1 MSSSS
6 SEVAEEGYL
15 FHRSGGFFIPPAECT
30 ALQLAFLTLVY
41 GYVLF
46 KASNT
51 ISNGSELLLLVPS
64 ISNMVGSVV
73 LPVLGAVPD
82 GMMVLFS
89 GLGDDAQQQVSV
101 GVGALAGSTIM
112 LLTIPWFLAI
122 LGGRVNVVNGKP
134 MYKQLPNDIPDSEWS
149 KLMPHNNLSL
159 TGTGISVG
167 AIVRKNAYFMMC
179 STLLYL
185 IIQIPASV
193 EGYDD
198 DISIDEKS
206 MKEHLW
212 SGIGMVICFISFIT
226 YLIIQYNDSRK
237 CMVNEDIIVDARVE
251 AIKHGDITLRGAMEG
266 IITTDTTTT
275 THNYN
280 NNQTTTTLDMPLILN
295 HHIPLEHIRQMRKLL
310 GPFFQ
315 YYDVNK
321 DHTIDFDEFKML
333 MRDLHERITF
343 DELRLLFEEADA
355 DTSGYIDFDE
365 FVTMMIIYILECREH
380 PDRFNNNHHTHRRSS
395 SVCNSTDGDAGNGG
409 GYYQFNNSNII
420 DGIKCDHLPPT
431 DNKNNNEDLRQQ
443 LIINNRAS
451 ASTTTPTGVHHQHEY
466 HLPREDEDDDEDDI
480 PEDLAD
486 LSPDEQQSRIKIRAA
501 YLMGIGTL
509 LVLIFSDPAV
519 DVLNEIGVR
528 SGINSFYISF
538 ILAPLASNAS
548 ELVAAYTYAQKKT
561 SKHITISIS
570 TLQGAASMNNTF
582 CLGIFLAVVIVLLS
596 SSS

>member
-1 MSSSS
+1 
-6 SEVAEEGYL
+6 
-15 FHRSGGFFIPPAECT
+15 
-30 ALQLAFLTLVY
+30 
-41 GYVLF
+41 
-46 KASNT
+46 
-51 ISNGSELLLLVPS
+51 
-64 ISNMVGSVV
+64 
-73 LPVLGAVPD
+73 
-82 GMMVLFS
+82 
-89 GLGDDAQQQVSV
+89 
-101 GVGALAGSTIM
+101 
-112 LLTIPWFLAI
+112 
-122 LGGRVNVVNGKP
+122 
-134 MYKQLPNDIPDSEWS
+134 MYKQLPNDIPDPQWS
-149 KLMPHNNLSL
+149 KLTPHNNLSL

-198 DISIDEKS
+198 DDDDISIHEKS

-212 SGIGMVICFISFIT
+212 SGIGMVICFISFIM

-251 AIKHGDITLRGAMEG
+251 AIKHGDITLRGAMDG
-266 IITTDTTTT
+266 IITDTTTTTTTTT

-280 NNQTTTTLDMPLILN
+280 NNNETSTLDMPLILN
-295 HHIPLEHIRQMRKLL
+295 HHIPPEHIRQMRKLL

-380 PDRFNNNHHTHRRSS
+380 PDRFNNHHTHKRSS
-395 SVCNSTDGDAGNGG
+395 SVCNSTDGNAANGG
-409 GYYQFNNSNII
+409 GYYQFNQN
-420 DGIKCDHLPPT
+420 
-431 DNKNNNEDLRQQ
+431 NKNNNEDLRQQ

-466 HLPREDEDDDEDDI
+466 HLVPRQDEDDDEDDI

-582 CLGIFLAVVIVLLS
+582 CLGIFLAVVYFQGLVWTFTAETITIIIIEMIIGLIALRRIHLLVHGLMVLCLYPLS
-596 SSS
+596 LLLVYVLEANGID

>member
-1 MSSSS
+1 
-6 SEVAEEGYL
+6 
-15 FHRSGGFFIPPAECT
+15 
-30 ALQLAFLTLVY
+30 
-41 GYVLF
+41 
-46 KASNT
+46 
-51 ISNGSELLLLVPS
+51 
-64 ISNMVGSVV
+64 
-73 LPVLGAVPD
+73 
-82 GMMVLFS
+82 
-89 GLGDDAQQQVSV
+89 
-101 GVGALAGSTIM
+101 
-112 LLTIPWFLAI
+112 
-122 LGGRVNVVNGKP
+122 
-134 MYKQLPNDIPDSEWS
+134 
-149 KLMPHNNLSL
+149 
-159 TGTGISVG
+159 
-167 AIVRKNAYFMMC
+167 
-179 STLLYL
+179 
-185 IIQIPASV
+185 
-193 EGYDD
+193 
-198 DISIDEKS
+198 

-486 LSPDEQQSRIKIRAA
+486 LSPDEQQS
-501 YLMGIGTL
+501 
-509 LVLIFSDPAV
+509 
-519 DVLNEIGVR
+519 
-528 SGINSFYISF
+528 
-538 ILAPLASNAS
+538 
-548 ELVAAYTYAQKKT
+548 
-561 SKHITISIS
+561 
-570 TLQGAASMNNTF
+570 
-582 CLGIFLAVVIVLLS
+582 
-596 SSS
+596 